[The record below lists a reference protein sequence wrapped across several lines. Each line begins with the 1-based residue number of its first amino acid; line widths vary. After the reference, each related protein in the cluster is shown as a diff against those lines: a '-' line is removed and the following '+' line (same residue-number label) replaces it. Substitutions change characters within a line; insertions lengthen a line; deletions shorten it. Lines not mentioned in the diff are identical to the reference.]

1 MNILVKNNLKIM
13 DKKKKIKVKLPENV
27 EAGVYANAVS
37 VNVNKNEFILD
48 FAYNIPNTSEPVI
61 KIVSRINMTHRT
73 AESFLKLLSN
83 AVLDLKNKQKDQE

>member
-1 MNILVKNNLKIM
+1 MSE
-13 DKKKKIKVKLPENV
+13 KKQIKVKLPEQM

-37 VNVNKNEFILD
+37 VNVNKNEFIVD
-48 FAYNIPNTSEPVI
+48 FAYNIPNTKEPVI